1 MPELP
6 ERTNNKR
13 RPMLPVYPV
22 PQAQA
27 AVALGGSLPGV
38 GAAGKGGQGCRSVE
52 IRKRRKNDAAY
63 SL

>member
-6 ERTNNKR
+6 ERRNNKR

-27 AVALGGSLPGV
+27 AVALGGSMPGA
-38 GAAGKGGQGCRSVE
+38 GAAGKGGQG
-52 IRKRRKNDAAY
+52 
-63 SL
+63 

>member
-27 AVALGGSLPGV
+27 AVAMGGSLPGV
-38 GAAGKGGQGCRSVE
+38 GAAGKGGQG
-52 IRKRRKNDAAY
+52 
-63 SL
+63 